1 MPWVIWAGLVKVR
14 CLSASKGIYMV
25 GSYEACRYDW
35 DDDDERWRRM
45 DAWISNGPGSYL
57 HLRAPLG
64 NLGDGF
70 FLFRVG
76 FLCLVLVWEHHG
88 DTEIVWIR
96 QQQDIPPCLGVTA
109 LLNFRF

>member
-1 MPWVIWAGLVKVR
+1 MGGYLRGLVGFG
-14 CLSASKGIYMV
+14 L
-25 GSYEACRYDW
+25 
-35 DDDDERWRRM
+35 
-45 DAWISNGPGSYL
+45 GSYL

-76 FLCLVLVWEHHG
+76 FLRLVLVLWEHHG

-96 QQQDIPPCLGVTA
+96 QQQDMPPYLGVTG
-109 LLNFRF
+109 LLNFRFEVDP